1 MEKLLKRSDMDKRII
16 STPATIICDCG
27 EFVGIRTDK
36 GFIIGNMLFE
46 FFKCKCPTCG
56 KIRILSSYELPEIYG
71 VTEEGNILWYE
82 E

>member
-1 MEKLLKRSDMDKRII
+1 MKDSKIEMII
-16 STPATIICDCG
+16 TPKIITCECG

-71 VTEEGNILWYE
+71 VTQEGNILWYE